1 MKTRQG
7 PLAEG
12 LWYTA
17 KGYTG
22 NLSPS
27 PPQRDL
33 QPFTRV
39 IVHWGKGNNQTFQR
53 LLDIGFGL
61 MLIPRDPNCPFG
73 LSVSIVAYG
82 DQVITEVL
90 VQVCLTVGS
99 VGPQVHPVVFCPV
112 PECIIGID
120 IFSSCCSLHIGSLT
134 SGMKVIMVR
143 KAKWKTV

>member
-1 MKTRQG
+1 MKRRQG
-7 PLAEG
+7 PLEEG

-17 KGYTG
+17 KVYTS
-22 NLSPS
+22 NLFPS

-33 QPFTRV
+33 QPLTKV

-53 LLDIGFGL
+53 LLDIGSGL
-61 MLIPRDPNCPFG
+61 MLIPRDLNSPFG

-82 DQVITEVL
+82 SQVITEVL

-99 VGPQVHPVVFCPV
+99 VGPQVHPVVLCPV

-120 IFSSCCSLHIGSLT
+120 ILSSYCSLHIGSLT